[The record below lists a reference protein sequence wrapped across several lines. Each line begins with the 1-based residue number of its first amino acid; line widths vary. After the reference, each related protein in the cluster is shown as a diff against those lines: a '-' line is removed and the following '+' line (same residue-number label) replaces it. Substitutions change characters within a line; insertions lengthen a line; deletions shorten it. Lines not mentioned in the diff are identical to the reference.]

1 MHHACSKRLMFPA
14 ATVVLASVAAASHGT
29 EIAFTQT
36 LTAFSASSV
45 DEINVGEPGSFSSL
59 SLPSGLEFPFDI
71 DYNAATDR
79 FFVIGAGSDNGT
91 EPPSRGFFDQEGSVW
106 SFDRDGSDPI
116 QHAAGLHRPQFLDVS
131 SDGKTV
137 FVGEQGTGSDDQFED
152 NGRILRL
159 DVATNTTETLVTA
172 PTAAGPTGVHFD
184 EANDT
189 LYYQVLTR
197 GDTPDFDPQQI
208 RRVTNATAATNL
220 SAGSDELFLANKPSD
235 GTLDDVAEVNVV
247 SAGRN
252 VQVVGEYLYWH
263 FRNGSEFDPPS
274 EIRRIHVEFDLD
286 TEDPAASFETIVTG
300 DRIVDFEVV
309 GDEIFWTDV
318 SFTSD
323 DLGLF
328 TAKLDGTG
336 RSRLAQGTL
345 FAAHPTGVA
354 VVPEPTSLAVLGLG
368 GVLVL
373 AGRRRRR

>member
-345 FAAHPTGVA
+345 FASHPTGVA